1 MPQSIEEITQR
12 VRKAGEFIPLLNK
25 EIKKIIV
32 GQDYLTERLILSL
45 ITGEHILLEG
55 VPGFSQKLLL

>member
-12 VRKAGEFIPLLNK
+12 VRKAGEFIPLLNN

-32 GQDYLTERLILSL
+32 GQDYLTRD
-45 ITGEHILLEG
+45 
-55 VPGFSQKLLL
+55 

>member
-25 EIKKIIV
+25 EIKKNNSW
-32 GQDYLTERLILSL
+32 TRLPYGAIDS
-45 ITGEHILLEG
+45 
-55 VPGFSQKLLL
+55 VSNNR